1 VLTPERLGQWLRAV
15 AARTFPVERGR
26 QARLIAL
33 LQLPQPTVSEV
44 IGRKGQWTPEFGTLV
59 KLTERMQCAD
69 VDALLRR
76 VRHDLALLD
85 VGDQVPSLLNKDGE
99 LHCQPPDGAGQI
111 PTDRGGHSTDFPL
124 TLRAETGHSAST
136 HKTDEVVDASAS
148 LRSLSTTERRQLFL
162 FQQRIGMGLV
172 LTAQRELQELARLDR
187 ARNTTR
193 TRESDRKISSPRKEQ
208 PRRSKDGSRGR

>member
-1 VLTPERLGQWLRAV
+1 MTYRPSPSPILGAVIDPATFRDWIAAQVEAHGGQEGAAEHTGLTQSHISQILASDDYKPGLDKLMQIAMAQRCQDLSALFLRIEAWQ
-15 AARTFPVERGR
+15 RGR
-26 QARLIAL
+26 
-33 LQLPQPTVSEV
+33 
-44 IGRKGQWTPEFGTLV
+44 
-59 KLTERMQCAD
+59 AD
-69 VDALLRR
+69 
-76 VRHDLALLD
+76 
-85 VGDQVPSLLNKDGE
+85 SS
-99 LHCQPPDGAGQI
+99 
-111 PTDRGGHSTDFPL
+111 RGSAHLPL

>member
-1 VLTPERLGQWLRAV
+1 MTYRPSPSHILGAVIDPATFRDWIAAQVEAHGGQEGAAEHTGLTQSHISQILAMAQRCQDLSALFLRIEAWQ
-15 AARTFPVERGR
+15 RGR
-26 QARLIAL
+26 
-33 LQLPQPTVSEV
+33 
-44 IGRKGQWTPEFGTLV
+44 
-59 KLTERMQCAD
+59 AD
-69 VDALLRR
+69 
-76 VRHDLALLD
+76 
-85 VGDQVPSLLNKDGE
+85 SS
-99 LHCQPPDGAGQI
+99 
-111 PTDRGGHSTDFPL
+111 RGSAHLPL